1 MAQPKSS
8 YRVLVTDY
16 VWPSLEPERKV
27 LSEIGAEII
36 ETPDQSEAT
45 LAELAR
51 DADAVMT
58 CFAQVTKK
66 VIEAATK
73 CVVIS
78 RYGVGV
84 DNISVD
90 TATEQGIPVTYV
102 PDYCV
107 DEVSDHVMALL
118 LSWNRQIQF
127 YDVVAKIGD
136 WSGTA
141 SPYPLMRLRGR
152 TLGIVGLG
160 RIGQVVAKK
169 AQSFGLNIVAFDP
182 YVSSEQAASIGVQLL
197 GLPDLMTCSDYI
209 TLHPPLNDDTRALI
223 DANLIGMMK
232 EDAYIINCARGP
244 IIDEQALYQALS
256 NHSIGGAGLD
266 VMQAASPPSNHPLFS
281 LDNVQVTPHVAFLSQ
296 QSVLELEIR
305 TAQATVDVLQ
315 GRMPEFLVNH
325 EVLDH
330 SRIYLNA
337 R

>member
-141 SPYPLMRLRGR
+141 SPYL
-152 TLGIVGLG
+152 
-160 RIGQVVAKK
+160 
-169 AQSFGLNIVAFDP
+169 S
-182 YVSSEQAASIGVQLL
+182 
-197 GLPDLMTCSDYI
+197 
-209 TLHPPLNDDTRALI
+209 LI
-223 DANLIGMMK
+223 HI
-232 EDAYIINCARGP
+232 
-244 IIDEQALYQALS
+244 
-256 NHSIGGAGLD
+256 
-266 VMQAASPPSNHPLFS
+266 
-281 LDNVQVTPHVAFLSQ
+281 
-296 QSVLELEIR
+296 
-305 TAQATVDVLQ
+305 
-315 GRMPEFLVNH
+315 
-325 EVLDH
+325 
-330 SRIYLNA
+330 
-337 R
+337 

>member
-1 MAQPKSS
+1 MAEPKSS

-84 DNISVD
+84 DNISVN

-141 SPYPLMRLRGR
+141 SPYHLMRLRGR

-182 YVSSEQAASIGVQLL
+182 YVSSEQAALIGVQLL

-266 VMQAASPPSNHPLFS
+266 VMQEASPPSDHPLFS